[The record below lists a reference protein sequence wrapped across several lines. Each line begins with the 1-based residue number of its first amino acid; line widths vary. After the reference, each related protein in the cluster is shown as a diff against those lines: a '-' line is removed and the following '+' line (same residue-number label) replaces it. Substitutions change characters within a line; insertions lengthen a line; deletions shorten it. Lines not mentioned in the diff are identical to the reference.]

1 MEKRLKYSRRGKFTM
16 KLIIK
21 LTMKL
26 DSFNDWAFESVHI
39 FFTRKEEISPFSELS
54 NFNFTICRRDLKY
67 TYFKL

>member
-1 MEKRLKYSRRGKFTM
+1 MEKRLKYSRRGKFTV

-39 FFTRKEEISPFSELS
+39 FFTRKEEILPFS
-54 NFNFTICRRDLKY
+54 
-67 TYFKL
+67 